1 MGECE
6 EIQGEAGE
14 CRPNTNA
21 ERSFEKQ
28 VVVNFAKINFVT
40 KAIDRPPVS
49 QFIREITRAT
59 EEDRKRRYAMRL
71 CHVGCLFLVGGWNK
85 DTKLTFYQ
93 QGVKAAKTEAA

>member
-1 MGECE
+1 MGEKSWRKGLVGECE

-28 VVVNFAKINFVT
+28 VVVNFLKINFVT
-40 KAIDRPPVS
+40 KAIGRPPVS

-59 EEDRKRRYAMRL
+59 EEDRKRRYAMHL
-71 CHVGCLFLVGGWNK
+71 CLCFSSGS
-85 DTKLTFYQ
+85 
-93 QGVKAAKTEAA
+93 GVFMWME